1 MELKVAEYIQTF
13 LDVEIIPDYSG
24 RGMFGGTTA
33 ALATRLDIKKILI
46 FLAHKALEV
55 EPGSQEAAELLQ
67 ALDALGI
74 AQEDSLGLRRVYY

>member
-46 FLAHKALEV
+46 FLAHMALEV
-55 EPGSQEAAELLQ
+55 EPGSQEAAEIGGV
-67 ALDALGI
+67 LDDLGNI
-74 AQEDSLGLRRVYY
+74 REDSLGLRKVYY